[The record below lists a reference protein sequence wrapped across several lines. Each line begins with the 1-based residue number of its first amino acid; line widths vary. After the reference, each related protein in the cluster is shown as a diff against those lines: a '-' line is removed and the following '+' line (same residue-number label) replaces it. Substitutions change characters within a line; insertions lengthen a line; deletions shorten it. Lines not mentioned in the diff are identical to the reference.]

1 MLVGLTILLKVNYIM
16 ALKREK
22 FEEVSNEMTSTV
34 EGTETTVGAA
44 DVLAANDTVV
54 ETSEPV
60 AAPAAAAAA
69 VAVRPA
75 ASTSLAARNE
85 AADQAKAFAKQLA
98 DLQGGDFSFGSYRVF
113 KGSNGELAEM
123 SGEKV
128 SCGRWMKVV
137 LLNWNTHFEI
147 SPSTDDK
154 SAKEFVAYSLD
165 GITIDYCIGEEQR
178 AQWAGKPVKDYVE
191 YLRNEE
197 DFAKADVR
205 PFIDM
210 ACALLGTD
218 SGDGPVGTVIQVTL
232 SSSSMQNFKRYF
244 TSLQSTAR
252 CVAMGLAGFSL
263 PENPFEFYLVREVA
277 SKGSNRWTKIQLM
290 SSLPSKL

>member
-1 MLVGLTILLKVNYIM
+1 MGLTILLKVNYIM

-22 FEEVSNEMTSTV
+22 FEEVSTAMTAQV
-34 EGTETTVGAA
+34 EGSEITTAA
-44 DVLAANDTVV
+44 DTLAANDTVV
-54 ETSEPV
+54 EKAEPV
-60 AAPAAAAAA
+60 AAQAAA

-75 ASTSLAARNE
+75 ATTSLAARNE
-85 AADQAKAFAKQLA
+85 AADLAKAFAKQLA

-154 SAKEFVAYSLD
+154 SAKDFVAYSQD
-165 GITIDYCIGEEQR
+165 GITIDSCIGEEVR
-178 AQWAGKPVKDYVE
+178 AEWAGKPVKDYVD

-197 DFAKADVR
+197 DFPKADAR

-218 SGDGPVGTVIQVTL
+218 SGDGPIGTVVQVTL
-232 SSSSMQNFKRYF
+232 SSSSMPNFKRYF
-244 TSLQSTAR
+244 TSLEGTAR

-263 PENPFEFYLVREVA
+263 PENPFEFYLVREAA

-290 SSLPSKL
+290 SNLPTKL

>member
-22 FEEVSNEMTSTV
+22 FEDATENMASTV
-34 EGTETTVGAA
+34 EGVETKTAA
-44 DVLAANDTVV
+44 DVLAANDTGV
-54 ETSEPV
+54 EKAEPA
-60 AAPAAAAAA
+60 AAPAA
-69 VAVRPA
+69 VPAVRTT
-75 ASTSLAARNE
+75 STSVAARNE
-85 AADQAKAFAKQLA
+85 AADQAKAFARQLA

-113 KGSNGELAEM
+113 KGSNGEIAEM

-137 LLNWNTHFEI
+137 LLNWNTHHEI

-165 GITIDYCIGEEQR
+165 GITIDSCIGEEQR
-178 AQWAGKPVKDYVE
+178 AEWSGKPVKDYVE

-244 TSLQSTAR
+244 TSLEGTAR
-252 CVAMGLAGFSL
+252 CVAMGLPGFTM
-263 PENPFEFYLVREVA
+263 PENPFELFLVREVA
-277 SKGSNRWTKIQLM
+277 SKNANRWTKINLM
-290 SSLPSKL
+290 SSLPAKL